1 MQHLWSDFF
10 LQSRARTTLGMC
22 SAILGLFLGQEKNP
36 SHSIVSVC
44 RSIKPT
50 NKLRKSVILHSD
62 YHNNYIV
69 ICVGHTVVSKRLRP
83 NPSIHLA
90 AGTLIFYNWISTVT
104 TSREQY
110 MYLVTRSDDDNN
122 ASR

>member
-1 MQHLWSDFF
+1 MIFF
-10 LQSRARTTLGMC
+10 AVPSQDDVGNVFCYFEPIFRAR
-22 SAILGLFLGQEKNP
+22 KNP

-69 ICVGHTVVSKRLRP
+69 ICVSHTVVSKRLRP
-83 NPSIHLA
+83 NPSIHVA

-104 TSREQY
+104 MSREQY
-110 MYLVTRSDDDNN
+110 IYLVTRSDDDNN